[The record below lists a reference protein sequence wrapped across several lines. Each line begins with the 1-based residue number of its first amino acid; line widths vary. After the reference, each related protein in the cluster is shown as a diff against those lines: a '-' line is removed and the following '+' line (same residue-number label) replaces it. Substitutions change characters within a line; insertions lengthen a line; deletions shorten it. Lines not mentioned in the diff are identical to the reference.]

1 MAGTESLNGTPL
13 ALKRYVLGTV
23 IASAGFLSAWLLEM
37 LLKWK
42 IGFLLVLVFPILV
55 LVSLCPV
62 AWLSGWKN
70 RLVGLL
76 CWFLVW
82 LFTYVIAV
90 ALMFEIFPP

>member
-1 MAGTESLNGTPL
+1 
-13 ALKRYVLGTV
+13 
-23 IASAGFLSAWLLEM
+23 
-37 LLKWK
+37 
-42 IGFLLVLVFPILV
+42 
-55 LVSLCPV
+55 VSLCPV